1 MPIKTYKREVM
12 KRTPGPG
19 SWSEREK
26 LEAVTSYLMLGKWPL
41 VVAATGIPLDTLKK
55 WKQADWW
62 KEMEAEVRRSSNLQ
76 LSGKLK
82 TIREKAAEI
91 VMDRLDNGDFKVNPR
106 TGVISRVGIPAKEA
120 NDILVKSIDREM
132 LLQKLEERPQV
143 KEEAI
148 LERLTAIMETLSKQA
163 KKTKGDIIDVEPIL
177 EEPNVQ
183 LQSILQESI

>member
-1 MPIKTYKREVM
+1 MPIKTYKRQVM

-19 SWSEREK
+19 FWSEREK

-62 KEMEAEVRRSSNLQ
+62 KDMEAEVRRSSNLQ

-82 TIREKAAEI
+82 TIREKAAEV
-91 VMDRLDNGDFKVNPR
+91 VMDRLDHGDFKVNPR
-106 TGVISRVGIPAKEA
+106 TGEISRVGIPAKEA

-132 LLQKLEERPQV
+132 LLQKLEEKPQV
-143 KEEAI
+143 KEEQVLDR
-148 LERLTAIMETLSKQA
+148 LEAIMAQLVKVA
-163 KKTKGDIIDVEPIL
+163 KKTTGSVIDVTPI
-177 EEPNVQ
+177 EETPNVQ
-183 LQSILQESI
+183 IQ